1 MKKRF
6 KKIYIEITNT
16 CNLSCAFCPLTKRP
30 LDFMSEAAFEHI
42 LKNVAPLTHQI
53 YFHVMGEPLLHPNI
67 ERFLALCHDYQLKVN
82 ITTNGVLIQSVQD
95 MLLRAPALKQVNF
108 SLSSYEANRQIL
120 SLESYIGNITDYILK
135 AQAETEIVSSLR
147 LWNLDGDLTKGANRW
162 NDEIMALLEKNLKL
176 DFSIKEKC
184 NAYRQGKLS
193 NDVYINLA
201 QKFDW
206 PDIELLDT
214 VENVF
219 CYGLRDQI
227 GILVDGTVV
236 PCCLDSDGNIPLGNV
251 FETDLQQIVDSKR
264 AVAIHTGF
272 TNRQVVEELCKKC
285 GFARKF

>member
-1 MKKRF
+1 
-6 KKIYIEITNT
+6 
-16 CNLSCAFCPLTKRP
+16 
-30 LDFMSEAAFEHI
+30 MSEASFEHI
-42 LKNVAPLTHQI
+42 LKSVAPLTDQI
-53 YFHVMGEPLLHPNI
+53 YFHVMGEPLLHPKI
-67 ERFLALCHDYQLKVN
+67 ERFLALCNDYQLKVN

-95 MLLRAPALKQVNF
+95 VLLRAPALKQVNF

-120 SLESYIGNITDYILK
+120 SLESYIGHITDYILK
-135 AQAETEIVSSLR
+135 AQAETESVSSLR
-147 LWNLDGDLTKGANRW
+147 LWNLDGDVTKGANRW
-162 NDEIMALLEKNLKL
+162 NDEIMALLERNLKL

-206 PDIELLDT
+206 PDIALTDT